1 MRTILNPYYILK
13 PDNGRAFLQVK
24 DEVRAKESERYNI
37 ILHPIFAMILSC
49 FDGDDYE
56 SSINRAA
63 NYLHLDKALVR
74 KFVDK
79 ITENENF
86 IKIIF
91 DNRTVYFPS
100 VNKKKYLTF
109 SEIHQ
114 LVIRLKD
121 TRNIAQQTLHIG
133 KF

>member
-91 DNRTVYFPS
+91 DNRTVYFPPR
-100 VNKKKYLTF
+100 TIIR
-109 SEIHQ
+109 SETEKILPRHQ
-114 LVIRLKD
+114 YRPSDFTYSQLNISLVDIK
-121 TRNIAQQTLHIG
+121 
-133 KF
+133 